1 MIQILK
7 NVSYAFNITWPN
19 ILLKNDFLI
28 LTEKDLLEESP
39 ALTELLKLMLT
50 ESNNKDLPLTKVFD
64 PREGLT
70 IDDSMTKKYDEKL
83 DQALEVWAQAEL
95 DIIRVCQIMTVIIV
109 F

>member
-1 MIQILK
+1 M
-7 NVSYAFNITWPN
+7 
-19 ILLKNDFLI
+19 LKNDFLTP
-28 LTEKDLLEESP
+28 TEKDLLEEES

-50 ESNNKDLPLTKVFD
+50 EYNNKDLPLTKVFD

-95 DIIRVCQIMTVIIV
+95 DIIRVSQIMTVFNV

>member
-1 MIQILK
+1 M
-7 NVSYAFNITWPN
+7 
-19 ILLKNDFLI
+19 LKNDFLI
-28 LTEKDLLEESP
+28 PAEKDLLEEES

-95 DIIRVCQIMTVIIV
+95 DIIRVSQIMTV
-109 F
+109 FNAF

>member
-1 MIQILK
+1 M
-7 NVSYAFNITWPN
+7 
-19 ILLKNDFLI
+19 LKNDFLTP
-28 LTEKDLLEESP
+28 TEKDLLEEDS

-50 ESNNKDLPLTKVFD
+50 EYNNKDLPLTKVFD

-95 DIIRVCQIMTVIIV
+95 DIIRVCQIMTVFNV

>member
-1 MIQILK
+1 M
-7 NVSYAFNITWPN
+7 
-19 ILLKNDFLI
+19 
-28 LTEKDLLEESP
+28 EELP
-39 ALTELLKLMLT
+39 ALKELLKLMLT

-95 DIIRVCQIMTVIIV
+95 DIIRVPYARL
-109 F
+109 

>member
-1 MIQILK
+1 M
-7 NVSYAFNITWPN
+7 
-19 ILLKNDFLI
+19 
-28 LTEKDLLEESP
+28 EELP

-64 PREGLT
+64 PRAGLT

-95 DIIRVCQIMTVIIV
+95 DIIRVYQIITVIIV

>member
-1 MIQILK
+1 M
-7 NVSYAFNITWPN
+7 
-19 ILLKNDFLI
+19 
-28 LTEKDLLEESP
+28 EEES

-50 ESNNKDLPLTKVFD
+50 EYNNKDLPLTKVFD

-95 DIIRVCQIMTVIIV
+95 DIIRVCQIMTVFNV

>member
-1 MIQILK
+1 M
-7 NVSYAFNITWPN
+7 
-19 ILLKNDFLI
+19 LKNDFLTP
-28 LTEKDLLEESP
+28 TEKDILEEES

-50 ESNNKDLPLTKVFD
+50 EYNNKDLPLTKVFD

-95 DIIRVCQIMTVIIV
+95 DIIRVCQIMTVFNV

>member
-1 MIQILK
+1 M
-7 NVSYAFNITWPN
+7 
-19 ILLKNDFLI
+19 LKNDFLI
-28 LTEKDLLEESP
+28 LTEKDLLEELP

-95 DIIRVCQIMTVIIV
+95 DIIRVCQIMTLLLY
-109 F
+109 FDLFK

>member
-1 MIQILK
+1 M
-7 NVSYAFNITWPN
+7 
-19 ILLKNDFLI
+19 LKNDFLI

-70 IDDSMTKKYDEKL
+70 IDDSRTKKYDEKL

>member
-1 MIQILK
+1 M
-7 NVSYAFNITWPN
+7 
-19 ILLKNDFLI
+19 LKNDFLTP
-28 LTEKDLLEESP
+28 TEKDLLEEES
-39 ALTELLKLMLT
+39 ALTELLKIMLT

-95 DIIRVCQIMTVIIV
+95 DIIRVCQIMTVFNV

>member
-1 MIQILK
+1 M
-7 NVSYAFNITWPN
+7 
-19 ILLKNDFLI
+19 LKNDFLTP
-28 LTEKDLLEESP
+28 TEKDLLEEES
-39 ALTELLKLMLT
+39 ALTELLKLVLT

-95 DIIRVCQIMTVIIV
+95 DIIRVCQIMTV
-109 F
+109 FNAF

>member
-1 MIQILK
+1 M
-7 NVSYAFNITWPN
+7 
-19 ILLKNDFLI
+19 LKNDFLTP
-28 LTEKDLLEESP
+28 TEKDILEEES

-95 DIIRVCQIMTVIIV
+95 DIIRVCQIMTVFNV

>member
-1 MIQILK
+1 M
-7 NVSYAFNITWPN
+7 
-19 ILLKNDFLI
+19 LKNDFLTP
-28 LTEKDLLEESP
+28 TEKDLLEEES

-95 DIIRVCQIMTVIIV
+95 DIIRVCQIMAV
-109 F
+109 FNVF

>member
-1 MIQILK
+1 M
-7 NVSYAFNITWPN
+7 
-19 ILLKNDFLI
+19 
-28 LTEKDLLEESP
+28 EEES

-50 ESNNKDLPLTKVFD
+50 EYNNKDLPLTKVFD

-95 DIIRVCQIMTVIIV
+95 DIIRVCQIMTV
-109 F
+109 FNAF

>member
-1 MIQILK
+1 M
-7 NVSYAFNITWPN
+7 F
-19 ILLKNDFLI
+19 KNDFLTP
-28 LTEKDLLEESP
+28 TEKDLLEEES

-83 DQALEVWAQAEL
+83 DQSLEVWAQAEL
-95 DIIRVCQIMTVIIV
+95 DIIRVCQIMTVFNV

>member
-1 MIQILK
+1 M
-7 NVSYAFNITWPN
+7 
-19 ILLKNDFLI
+19 LKNDFLTP
-28 LTEKDLLEESP
+28 TEKDILEEES

-95 DIIRVCQIMTVIIV
+95 DIIRVCQIKTV
-109 F
+109 FNAF

>member
-1 MIQILK
+1 M
-7 NVSYAFNITWPN
+7 F
-19 ILLKNDFLI
+19 KNDFLTP
-28 LTEKDLLEESP
+28 TEKDLLEEES

-83 DQALEVWAQAEL
+83 DQSLEVWAQAEL
-95 DIIRVCQIMTVIIV
+95 DIIRVCQIMTV
-109 F
+109 FNAF

>member
-1 MIQILK
+1 M
-7 NVSYAFNITWPN
+7 
-19 ILLKNDFLI
+19 LKNDFLTP
-28 LTEKDLLEESP
+28 TERDLLEEES

-95 DIIRVCQIMTVIIV
+95 DIIRVCQIMTVFNV

>member
-1 MIQILK
+1 MATHL
-7 NVSYAFNITWPN
+7 V
-19 ILLKNDFLI
+19 KNDFLI
-28 LTEKDLLEESP
+28 LAEKDLLEEES

-50 ESNNKDLPLTKVFD
+50 ESNSKDLPLTKVFD

-95 DIIRVCQIMTVIIV
+95 DIIRVCQIIMTFYCILICSCKVSHELV
-109 F
+109 G

>member
-1 MIQILK
+1 M
-7 NVSYAFNITWPN
+7 
-19 ILLKNDFLI
+19 LKNDFLTP
-28 LTEKDLLEESP
+28 TEKDLLEEES

-50 ESNNKDLPLTKVFD
+50 EYNNKDLPLTKVFD

-95 DIIRVCQIMTVIIV
+95 DIIRVCQIMTVFNV

>member
-1 MIQILK
+1 M
-7 NVSYAFNITWPN
+7 
-19 ILLKNDFLI
+19 LKNDFLTP
-28 LTEKDLLEESP
+28 TEKDLLEEES

-95 DIIRVCQIMTVIIV
+95 DIIRVSQIMTVFNV